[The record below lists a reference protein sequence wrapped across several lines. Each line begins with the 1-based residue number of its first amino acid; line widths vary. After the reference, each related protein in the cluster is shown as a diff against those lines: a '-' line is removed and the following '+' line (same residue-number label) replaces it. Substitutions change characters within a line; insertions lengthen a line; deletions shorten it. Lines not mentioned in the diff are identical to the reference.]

1 MRLTQQQAI
10 DRRTTLR
17 KQRATRQERAMHDT
31 DDYNEAFKAFAKN
44 RDDDNT
50 DDAIASGRV
59 LE

>member
-10 DRRTTLR
+10 DRRATLR
-17 KQRATRQERAMHDT
+17 KQRATRQECAMHDT

-44 RDDDNT
+44 RDEEDT
-50 DDAIASGRV
+50 DDAIARGKV